1 MKFWLDEPT
10 ILFNSKHITELW
22 PYSSMEQ
29 NQKINAVTRLVI
41 LLTLFGYMIFNHHI
55 IFILGFIFIAI
66 IIYLHYSQPIK
77 KEGMTNYYDLKDIKP
92 IDDRNPLGNVLMS
105 DYKYNPYKTQFNP
118 QYNPIVEKNINDTTK
133 NMILQQNSDNKDASK
148 LFSNLVDNFKFEQ
161 SMQRF
166 VSNPVTTVDQKNEYG
181 DFLSFIYGTLPSDKP
196 LMIY

>member
-10 ILFNSKHITELW
+10 ILFNSEYITELW
-22 PYSSMEQ
+22 PYSSMDI
-29 NQKINAVTRLVI
+29 NQKMNAVTRLVI

-55 IFILGFIFIAI
+55 IFILGLIFVSFIV
-66 IIYLHYSQPIK
+66 YLHYSHPET
-77 KEGMTNYYDLKDIKP
+77 KEGMSNYYDLKDIKP
-92 IDDRNPLGNVLMS
+92 VDDRNPLGNVLIS

-118 QYNPIVEKNINDTTK
+118 QYNPIVENNINDTTK
-133 NMILQQNSDNKDASK
+133 NMILQMNSDNKDAPK

-166 VSNPVTTVDQKNEYG
+166 NSNPVTTVDQKNEYG
-181 DFLSFIYGTLPSDKP
+181 DYLGFMYGTLPSNKP